1 MVELL
6 INTAGIGGGGGGGLS
21 WLACL
26 LFPCSIAFTFASCL
40 VLESW

>member
-6 INTAGIGGGGGGGLS
+6 INTAGIGGGGGGLS

-26 LFPCSIAFTFASCL
+26 LFPCSIAFTFDL
-40 VLESW
+40 VLFLSLGN